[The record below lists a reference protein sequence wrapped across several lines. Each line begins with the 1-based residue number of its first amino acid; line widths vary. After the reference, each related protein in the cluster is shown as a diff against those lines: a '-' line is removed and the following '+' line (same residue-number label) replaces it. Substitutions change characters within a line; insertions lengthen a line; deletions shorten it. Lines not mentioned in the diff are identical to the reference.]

1 MDLKQCKLSRNEWDS
16 IESPVSV
23 YEKNIL
29 KLIVNGYENVQ
40 IKENETSSLF
50 TYTKI
55 DKTPEIEF
63 SLYKKYFE
71 PIIEKNNKKYGMDY
85 SVVEQKDNSLKK
97 LKSIDN
103 MRLKNLESTI
113 EMNRGQ
119 IFEFVLLDLCCD
131 LLNVLP
137 ITTTTSSKPKEK
149 NKLSNKEKTH
159 TIEKKHYGFYLYT
172 LIQIK
177 KSSIHHI
184 NKYVLQYADNIIENT
199 KTKINI
205 ENVIQNAYDFIERN
219 HYLIKYED
227 RQLFAHQKQ
236 LFTVLKKKQTTP
248 KLILYIAPTGTGKTL
263 SPLGISCGYTTQ
275 PIIDEVGD
283 ILYNRKGEPIYNNTP
298 IRVIFVCVA
307 RHIGLALAKSAIS
320 IEKKIAFAFGC
331 ETASDIRLHY
341 YAAVNYTK
349 NAKSGGI
356 GKVDNSIG
364 TNVEIMI
371 CDVQSYLISM
381 HYMLAFNDKQNII
394 TYWDEPTISMDYETH
409 ELHSIIHRNW
419 VENLIPNVVLSC
431 ATLPKENEILPTISD
446 FKNRFEN
453 AEIINIISHDYRKS
467 IPIVNRHGKCVL
479 PHTLFDKYDELNK
492 CVEFC
497 NENLTML
504 RYFDLKEIVRFLVY
518 IIKNGYVDENYAI
531 HTYFSDISDITMNS
545 LKKYYLD
552 VLRHLSKDKWDE
564 IYNYMSNT
572 QESKFQLKSKN
583 ITKSYSLNETI
594 YNVSSTS
601 SNLSDAGKNISRSHS
616 LDVTKTTIPT
626 ASSGITNTSG
636 GILVTTSD
644 AYTLT
649 DGPSIFITDDA
660 LKIGQFY
667 IQQSKIPDNIF
678 KGILQK
684 ITNNNVLCDRIAK
697 LERMMEDKSGVDMK
711 SNKSSSDKTDKGE
724 RRKVSNIENMSENIQ
739 NLHNEL
745 ERLRNEIQYISMDAK
760 YIPNTKPHQ
769 EIWIP
774 NNDFQ
779 ENAFISNISEDVV
792 KRIMAIDMDNVLKV
806 LLLLGIGVFMEFPQT
821 EYIEILK
828 ELASNQRLFMII
840 ASSDYIYGTNY
851 QFCHGFIGKDL
862 KNMTQQKTLQALG
875 RIGRNNI
882 QQQYTVR
889 FRDDDMI
896 MNLFKKPSKNLE
908 AENMCLLFTS

>member
-1 MDLKQCKLSRNEWDS
+1 
-16 IESPVSV
+16 
-23 YEKNIL
+23 
-29 KLIVNGYENVQ
+29 
-40 IKENETSSLF
+40 
-50 TYTKI
+50 
-55 DKTPEIEF
+55 
-63 SLYKKYFE
+63 
-71 PIIEKNNKKYGMDY
+71 
-85 SVVEQKDNSLKK
+85 
-97 LKSIDN
+97 
-103 MRLKNLESTI
+103 
-113 EMNRGQ
+113 
-119 IFEFVLLDLCCD
+119 
-131 LLNVLP
+131 
-137 ITTTTSSKPKEK
+137 
-149 NKLSNKEKTH
+149 
-159 TIEKKHYGFYLYT
+159 
-172 LIQIK
+172 
-177 KSSIHHI
+177 
-184 NKYVLQYADNIIENT
+184 
-199 KTKINI
+199 
-205 ENVIQNAYDFIERN
+205 
-219 HYLIKYED
+219 
-227 RQLFAHQKQ
+227 
-236 LFTVLKKKQTTP
+236 
-248 KLILYIAPTGTGKTL
+248 
-263 SPLGISCGYTTQ
+263 
-275 PIIDEVGD
+275 
-283 ILYNRKGEPIYNNTP
+283 
-298 IRVIFVCVA
+298 
-307 RHIGLALAKSAIS
+307 
-320 IEKKIAFAFGC
+320 
-331 ETASDIRLHY
+331 
-341 YAAVNYTK
+341 
-349 NAKSGGI
+349 
-356 GKVDNSIG
+356 
-364 TNVEIMI
+364 
-371 CDVQSYLISM
+371 
-381 HYMLAFNDKQNII
+381 
-394 TYWDEPTISMDYETH
+394 MDYETH

-479 PHTLFDKYDELNK
+479 PHILFDKYDELKK
-492 CVEFC
+492 CVDFC

-518 IIKNGYVDENYAI
+518 IIKNGYIHENYAI

-552 VLRHLSKDKWDE
+552 VLRHLSIDKWNE

-626 ASSGITNTSG
+626 TSSGITNASG

-684 ITNNNVLCDRIAK
+684 ITNNNVLSERIAK

-739 NLHNEL
+739 NFHNEL

-806 LLLLGIGVFMEFPQT
+806 LLLLGIGVFMELPQT

-896 MNLFKKPSKNLE
+896 MNLFTKPSKNLE